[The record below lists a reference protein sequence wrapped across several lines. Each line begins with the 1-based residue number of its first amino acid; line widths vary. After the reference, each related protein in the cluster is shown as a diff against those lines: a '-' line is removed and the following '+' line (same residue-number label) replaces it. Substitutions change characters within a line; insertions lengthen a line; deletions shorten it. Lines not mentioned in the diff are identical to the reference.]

1 MNKNFIKIVLL
12 GDGIFLILGRVG
24 KTSILNRYIN
34 NTFNDSQEMT
44 VNVSY
49 FQKDLDFDGVKY
61 TFCLWDTAGQE
72 KFNALNNIYYRDA
85 QGAIL
90 VYDVSIK
97 ETFSKVEKWHDEIKI
112 FNKDAVISIAG
123 NKIDLGIIDV
133 DKQKIIEQ
141 VFKFSYSKENNCEH
155 FYTSA
160 RTGEGLEEIFY
171 KVAKDIAKQISQ
183 QPSTNSK
190 KRGIKLSNENK
201 EKIKE
206 GCC

>member
-133 DKQKIIEQ
+133 DKQKIIE
-141 VFKFSYSKENNCEH
+141 
-155 FYTSA
+155 
-160 RTGEGLEEIFY
+160 
-171 KVAKDIAKQISQ
+171 
-183 QPSTNSK
+183 
-190 KRGIKLSNENK
+190 
-201 EKIKE
+201 
-206 GCC
+206 

>member
-1 MNKNFIKIVLL
+1 METVF
-12 GDGIFLILGRVG
+12 FLILGRVG

-123 NKIDLGIIDV
+123 NKIDLGRIDV
-133 DKQKIIEQ
+133 DKQKITE
-141 VFKFSYSKENNCEH
+141 
-155 FYTSA
+155 
-160 RTGEGLEEIFY
+160 
-171 KVAKDIAKQISQ
+171 
-183 QPSTNSK
+183 
-190 KRGIKLSNENK
+190 
-201 EKIKE
+201 
-206 GCC
+206 

>member
-123 NKIDLGIIDV
+123 NKIDLGRIDV
-133 DKQKIIEQ
+133 DKQKITE
-141 VFKFSYSKENNCEH
+141 
-155 FYTSA
+155 
-160 RTGEGLEEIFY
+160 
-171 KVAKDIAKQISQ
+171 
-183 QPSTNSK
+183 
-190 KRGIKLSNENK
+190 
-201 EKIKE
+201 
-206 GCC
+206 